1 MEDTTSS
8 SKRQSES
15 PPINSSSSS
24 SSSGGSE
31 RTISQ
36 VVGKLSVQQ
45 GHERE
50 QTLQPVVE
58 CPETLDSVGHP
69 APGRHARSS
78 SRPTSAT
85 GQVPSIVM
93 LTSVDHSDAAK

>member
-8 SKRQSES
+8 LKRQSES
-15 PPINSSSSS
+15 PPINSSSP
-24 SSSGGSE
+24 SGGSE
-31 RTISQ
+31 QTISQ
-36 VVGKLSVQQ
+36 VAGKLSVQQ
-45 GHERE
+45 GRERE
-50 QTLQPVVE
+50 RPLQPVVE

-69 APGRHARSS
+69 APGRHARSF

-93 LTSVDHSDAAK
+93 LTSVDHSDASK

>member
-8 SKRQSES
+8 SKRQSER

-24 SSSGGSE
+24 SGGSE
-31 RTISQ
+31 QTISQ
-36 VVGKLSVQQ
+36 VAGKLSVQQ
-45 GHERE
+45 GRERE
-50 QTLQPVVE
+50 RSLQPVVE
-58 CPETLDSVGHP
+58 CPETPDSLGHT

-93 LTSVDHSDAAK
+93 LTSVDHSDASK